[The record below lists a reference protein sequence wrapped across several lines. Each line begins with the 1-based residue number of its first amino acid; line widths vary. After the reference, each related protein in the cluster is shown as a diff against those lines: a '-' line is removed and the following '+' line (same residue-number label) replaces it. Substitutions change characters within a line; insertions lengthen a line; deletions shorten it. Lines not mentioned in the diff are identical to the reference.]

1 MTKMKGTV
9 DTINTIST
17 TMGPVETDA
26 TNVTTKVCHRTDNIM
41 TQTETNA
48 TIETKQAH
56 TTKNKFN
63 IIEHDFTV
71 SNNKHLKNERN
82 TLQDKESSYSYDIDY
97 VECWTIKM
105 LITAILMTM
114 ISII

>member
-17 TMGPVETDA
+17 TMGPVETDT

-63 IIEHDFTV
+63 IIEHDFF
-71 SNNKHLKNERN
+71 LFR
-82 TLQDKESSYSYDIDY
+82 
-97 VECWTIKM
+97 
-105 LITAILMTM
+105 
-114 ISII
+114 IINI